1 MDRFKCFIFHSIS
14 GFVLQKGLDQ
24 HMNIHTGNKPYK
36 CDYCGRGFADDGNRR
51 MHQKTTHEGYKR
63 GSK

>member
-1 MDRFKCFIFHSIS
+1 
-14 GFVLQKGLDQ
+14 
-24 HMNIHTGNKPYK
+24 MNIHTGNKPYK

-63 GSK
+63 GSKAQS